1 MNALALDVPAL
12 VQRLEAARYERSM
25 SWRDVAQACGICA
38 STLSRMITSGAAPN
52 ADATLSLL
60 AWSGASLADITRP
73 QGTRPVSSDPSVH
86 AALNAA
92 AELSH
97 YGPGYFDG
105 LTLDQTHLD
114 DLHARIAG
122 GSPAGEALRDIRELA
137 RWHQQKEK

>member
-1 MNALALDVPAL
+1 M
-12 VQRLEAARYERSM
+12 
-25 SWRDVAQACGICA
+25 
-38 STLSRMITSGAAPN
+38 
-52 ADATLSLL
+52 
-60 AWSGASLADITRP
+60 
-73 QGTRPVSSDPSVH
+73 SSDPTVH

-114 DLHARIAG
+114 DLHDRIDH

-137 RWHQQKEK
+137 RYHQQRNQEPTP